1 MEAFSVEKNKDQ
13 CSGAAAPGGE
23 LPYRDTKPQGSEG
36 FYSGINATFRFF
48 LKRFG
53 EAGWRRYLGELGR
66 DYYAPVNR
74 QWRNGGLGAV
84 ARYWRAF
91 FAAEP
96 GAEVTVAELSDR
108 VEVRVA
114 VCPAI
119 KYLRDNK
126 REIVREYC
134 RHCYYLGA
142 ARAEAAGL
150 TMRLAGGNGA
160 CVHTFAR
167 PEAGLPPQDLA
178 AIKEAGV

>member
-1 MEAFSVEKNKDQ
+1 MDAKNNK
-13 CSGAAAPGGE
+13 SSSPRAPAAD
-23 LPYRDTKPQGSEG
+23 LPYRDTKPQGAAG

-53 EAGWRRYLGELGR
+53 ETGWRRYLEELGR
-66 DYYAPVNR
+66 GYFAPVNQ
-74 QWRNGGLGAV
+74 QWRAGGLAAV

-96 GAEVTVAELSDR
+96 EAKVTVRELPDR
-108 VEVRVA
+108 VEVQVQQ
-114 VCPAI
+114 CPAI
-119 KYLRDNK
+119 KFLREGK

-134 RHCYYLGA
+134 RHCYYLGS

-160 CVHTFAR
+160 CVHTYAR
-167 PEAGLPPQDLA
+167 SEAALPPQDMA
-178 AIKEAGV
+178 AIAEATS